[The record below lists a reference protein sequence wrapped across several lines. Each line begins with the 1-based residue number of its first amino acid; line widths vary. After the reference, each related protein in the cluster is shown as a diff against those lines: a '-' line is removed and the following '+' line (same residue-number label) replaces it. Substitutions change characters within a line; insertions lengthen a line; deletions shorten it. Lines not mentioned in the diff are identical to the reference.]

1 MAELSPD
8 QEQKIIEAL
17 IALGWKKDPEGESYA
32 VIMRI
37 LNCSG
42 DEAKATLEYLY
53 IKRGLIRQVNSRGE
67 ELDSGRPKPSGRWR
81 WIAT

>member
-1 MAELSPD
+1 MVQLSPD

-42 DEAKATLEYLY
+42 YEAKATLEYLH
-53 IKRGLIRQVNSRGE
+53 IKRGLIRQVNSSGE
-67 ELDSGRPKPSGRWR
+67 ELASWRPKPLGRWR

>member
-1 MAELSPD
+1 MAQLSPD

-42 DEAKATLEYLY
+42 DEAKATLEYLH
-53 IKRGLIRQVNSRGE
+53 IKRGLIRRVSSSGE
-67 ELDSGRPKPSGRWR
+67 ELDSWRPKPLGRWR

>member
-1 MAELSPD
+1 MALLSPD
-8 QEQKIIEAL
+8 HEQEIIGAL
-17 IALGWKKDPEGESYA
+17 IALGWKRDPEGESYA

-42 DEAKATLEYLY
+42 DEAKATLEYLH

-67 ELDSGRPKPSGRWR
+67 ELAPWRSKPLGRWR

>member
-1 MAELSPD
+1 MALLSPD
-8 QEQKIIEAL
+8 HEQEIIGAL
-17 IALGWKKDPEGESYA
+17 IALGWKRDPEGESYA

-42 DEAKATLEYLY
+42 DEAKATLEYLH
-53 IKRGLIRQVNSRGE
+53 IKRGLIRQVNSSGE
-67 ELDSGRPKPSGRWR
+67 ELHSWKPEPVDRWR

>member
-1 MAELSPD
+1 MAELSTD

-17 IALGWKKDPEGESYA
+17 IALGWKKDPERESYA
-32 VIMRI
+32 IIVRI

-42 DEAKATLEYLY
+42 GEAKAILEYLY

-67 ELDSGRPKPSGRWR
+67 ELASWRSKPLGRWR